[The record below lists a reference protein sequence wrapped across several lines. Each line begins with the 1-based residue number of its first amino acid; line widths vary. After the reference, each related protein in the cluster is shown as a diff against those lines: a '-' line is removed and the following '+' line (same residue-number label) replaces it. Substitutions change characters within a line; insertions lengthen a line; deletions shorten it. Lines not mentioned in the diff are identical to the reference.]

1 MKNARFI
8 KFVFCFLFFITA
20 KPLVAQNE
28 LFFEQGNALYNDGKF
43 AEAIDKYQQ
52 ILDSGEHSAELYY
65 NMANAHY
72 KLNNVA
78 PSIFYYEKAL
88 QLKPNDQEIKNNL
101 SYAQNMTIDAIDV
114 QADVGFSKLIKSLI
128 NYFSFDTWAKLSVVF
143 MLLFIMLF
151 LAYYFSYNTVKK
163 RIAFIGFVCSL
174 FFMGLTLAL
183 AFQKQKL
190 NTKKNPAIVFAQE
203 VSVKN
208 GPNNQSEELFKLHEG
223 TKVQVLESFEDW
235 EKVKLADGKTGWLL
249 NKEIKTLNN
258 I

>member
-1 MKNARFI
+1 MRYI
-8 KFVFCFLFFITA
+8 KFVFCFLFSITGS
-20 KPLVAQNE
+20 LLIAQNE

-78 PSIFYYEKAL
+78 PSIYYYEKAL
-88 QLKPNDQEIKNNL
+88 QLKPNDEEIKNNL

-114 QADVGFSKLIKSLI
+114 QAEVGFSKLIKSLI
-128 NYFSFDTWAKLSVVF
+128 NFFSFDTWAKLSLGF
-143 MLLFIMLF
+143 MILFILLF
-151 LAYYFSYNTVKK
+151 LAYYFSHNTVNK

-183 AFQKQKL
+183 AFQKQTL
-190 NTKKNPAIVFAQE
+190 NSKNKPAIVFAQE

-208 GPNNQSEELFKLHEG
+208 GPNNKSEELFKLHEG
-223 TKVQVLESFEDW
+223 TKVQVIESFEDW
-235 EKVKLADGKTGWLL
+235 KKIKINQETEGWLP
-249 NKEIKTLNN
+249 KESIKMLNN